1 MPEKIAFLF
10 PGQGS
15 QSVGMG
21 RDLADQFSEAG
32 EIFRQLDDIC
42 GKPVSKL
49 CFEGPM
55 EDLTL
60 TVNLQPAVTAVSL
73 ACLEALK
80 IKGVRPFIS
89 AGHSLG
95 EYSALTS
102 AGVITSYDAL
112 RLVQKRGELMHR
124 ESLLNPGVMAAVLG
138 MGIDEVEDIVTQ
150 ARGDEILSIANHNSA
165 QQVVITGEQEPVSR
179 VANLVKERSGKAI
192 PLKVS
197 GAWHCD
203 LMKNAV
209 EDFRDFMEGVIFS
222 RPTTTMLFNAT
233 AGTEED
239 PEKVKDIMAQQLI
252 SPVRWYDIVLKML
265 DDGVDTFVEVGP
277 KKVLTGLIN
286 KIIPKENSHGVYNVE
301 DVSSLNAFLEAI
313 KY

>member
-1 MPEKIAFLF
+1 MPEKTAFLF

-21 RDLADQFSEAG
+21 RDLVDKFPEAR

-42 GKPVSKL
+42 GKPISKL
-49 CFEGPM
+49 CFEGPI

-60 TVNLQPAVTAVSL
+60 TINVQPAVTAVNL
-73 ACLEALK
+73 ACLTALNSAG
-80 IKGVRPFIS
+80 ISPFIS

-102 AGVITSYDAL
+102 VGVITPYDAL
-112 RLVQKRGELMHR
+112 RLVKKRGELMHR
-124 ESLLNPGVMAAVLG
+124 ESLSNPGVMAAVLG
-138 MGIDEVEDIVTQ
+138 LEISTVEDIVAR
-150 ARGDEILSIANHNSA
+150 ARGKGILSVANHNSA
-165 QQVVITGEQEPVSR
+165 QQVVITGQKEPLSR
-179 VANLVKERSGKAI
+179 AVDLVKEHGGKAI

-209 EDFRDFMEGVIFS
+209 GDFREFMESIPFK
-222 RPTTTMLFNAT
+222 RPTTTMLLNAT
-233 AGTEED
+233 AETEDE
-239 PEKVKDIMAQQLI
+239 PEKIKDIMAQQLI
-252 SPVRWYDIVLKML
+252 SPVKWYDIILRMI
-265 DDGVDTFVEVGP
+265 DGGVDAFAEVGP

-286 KIIPKENSHGVYNVE
+286 KIIPKEKGLDVYNVE
-301 DVSSLNAFLEAI
+301 DLPSLNAFLEAV
-313 KY
+313 K